1 MQRVVNTLALMAA
14 LVALG
19 VSIWR
24 DAGPLDAL
32 RRAGIAYLGFF
43 IVFAALALVFRA
55 GVLAENR
62 PAPPPAPPPGGAP
75 KDAGGAAGR

>member
-1 MQRVVNTLALMAA
+1 MQRIVHTVSLLAA

-32 RRAGIAYLGFF
+32 KRAVIAYLGFF
-43 IVFAALALVFRA
+43 IVFAGLALAYRA
-55 GVLAENR
+55 GVQAENR
-62 PAPPPAPPPGGAP
+62 PAPPPVQPPGAPPKGGA
-75 KDAGGAAGR
+75 GAAGR